1 MVAEYLS
8 RLPEPN
14 DDSPSIQDE
23 MVEETLMIA
32 LVVGKASWFE
42 DIANYLAC
50 GELPE
55 FESRAMKKAFFG
67 RVRKCFWD
75 EPYLFHACADGIIRR
90 YITEEEAP
98 RFSLIATHTR
108 VAAIMGS

>member
-32 LVVGKASWFE
+32 LVVGKAPWFA

-50 GELPE
+50 GELLE

-67 RVRKCFWD
+67 RIGNFFWD
-75 EPYLFHACADGIIRR
+75 ESYLFHAYADGIIRHC
-90 YITEEEAP
+90 IT
-98 RFSLIATHTR
+98 
-108 VAAIMGS
+108 